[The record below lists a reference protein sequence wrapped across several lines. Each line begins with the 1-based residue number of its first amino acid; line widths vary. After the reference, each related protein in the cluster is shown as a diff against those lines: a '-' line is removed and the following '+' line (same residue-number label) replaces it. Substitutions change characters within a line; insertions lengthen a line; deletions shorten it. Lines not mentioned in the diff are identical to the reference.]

1 MIPYLIILNHS
12 DHSRVDHVYNQ
23 IKKHKD
29 KQFTV
34 LTAILPKNI
43 SAYIFSNHI
52 KIDKGRYLERKL
64 ACYLSHCMAHSY
76 LVERKYEK
84 AVILEDDFIFYD
96 DHDQK
101 IESILKELPADF
113 DIIRL
118 YHHAKYPVLPLQGK
132 KFIGSQSSI
141 AGDVGNL
148 VSLKGAIKILSELKT
163 INFIEISDK
172 LTEGFITNDILIYR
186 MGVLRQLKSF
196 SSIDVVVDT
205 LGDINK
211 SVPGILGSTI
221 NSYTDYYMV

>member
-12 DHSRVDHVYNQ
+12 DHTRVDHVYNQ
-23 IKKHKD
+23 IQKHKD

-34 LTAILPKNI
+34 LTAILPKDI
-43 SAYIFSNHI
+43 SACIVSNQI

-64 ACYLSHCMAHSY
+64 ACYLSHYMAYSY
-76 LVERKYEK
+76 MVERKYEK

-101 IESILKELPADF
+101 IENIIREISDDF
-113 DIIRL
+113 DIVRL
-118 YHHAKYPVLPLQGK
+118 YHHNKYSILPLPGK
-132 KFIGSQSSI
+132 EFIGSQSSV

-163 INFIEISDK
+163 INFIGIRDE
-172 LTEGFITNDILIYR
+172 LPEGFIPNDIIIYK
-186 MGVLRQLKSF
+186 MGILRQLNSF
-196 SSIDVVVDT
+196 SSIDVVVGT
-205 LGDINK
+205 QGDINK
-211 SVPGILGSTI
+211 NVPGVLGSTI